1 MTARRRSP
9 TRALPAAAV
18 ALVLMVGLVVASGC
32 GIPTDDA
39 PRPLAEESSTTA
51 PPASEPLDSDDS
63 VTLFFSTA
71 ETSDRLVSTTRG
83 LDGDATPQAV
93 LEALLAGP
101 LEEETDE
108 GLITLIPAG
117 TEGVVLVEADL
128 ATIAMSSEWE
138 SLTSGSTDAYAQ
150 VVLTVTRNVPGVERV
165 TFRVG
170 RQVVQAP
177 TPDAGTLDVV
187 SAADYADFAP
197 P

>member
-1 MTARRRSP
+1 MTARRHSP
-9 TRALPAAAV
+9 TRALPVAV
-18 ALVLMVGLVVASGC
+18 AALLLMVGLVSGC
-32 GIPTDDA
+32 GVPTDDA

-51 PPASEPLDSDDS
+51 PPASEPIDSADS
-63 VTLFFSTA
+63 VTLFFSTS
-71 ETSDRLVSTTRG
+71 ETSDRLVSTSRG
-83 LDGDATPQAV
+83 LDGDATPQLV

-101 LEEETDE
+101 LEEEKTAE
-108 GLITLIPAG
+108 GFITLIPAG

-128 ATIAMSSEWE
+128 ATITMSSEWE
-138 SLTSGSTDAYAQ
+138 SLTSGSTGAYAQ
-150 VVLTVTRNVPGVERV
+150 VVLTVTRNVPDAEQV

-170 RQVVQAP
+170 RQVVPAP